1 MCLSATVK
9 TKGTRCLCTAH
20 GPTPRRAR
28 GALSTLNCLA
38 GPIRSSHM
46 VVRSMSISMMP
57 AALGWVAGTGTVRP
71 RPERAV
77 KVKRRGGRMVV
88 VGEGWLECRVG
99 W

>member
-1 MCLSATVK
+1 
-9 TKGTRCLCTAH
+9 
-20 GPTPRRAR
+20 
-28 GALSTLNCLA
+28 
-38 GPIRSSHM
+38 M